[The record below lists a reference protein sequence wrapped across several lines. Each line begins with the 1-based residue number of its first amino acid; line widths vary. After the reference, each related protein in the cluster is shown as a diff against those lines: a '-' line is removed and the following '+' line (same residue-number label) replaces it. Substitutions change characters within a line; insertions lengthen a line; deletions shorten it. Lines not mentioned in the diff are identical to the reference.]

1 MPELIYPAGLVCG
14 IDEAGRGPLAGPV
27 VAAAVILN
35 GARPIAGLDD
45 SKKLSEKRREGLA
58 ETIKAEAIAWAVAWA
73 TVEEI
78 DDLNILR
85 ATLLAMARAV
95 ARLSVVPEAALVDGN
110 IPPSLNCP
118 VQTIVKGDASVA
130 PIAAASILAKTSRDA
145 EMRRLA
151 ERYPQYG
158 LAGHMGY
165 PTAAHL
171 AALKANGASPIH
183 RRSYAPVRAVLEEKK
198 Q

>member
-1 MPELIYPAGLVCG
+1 M
-14 IDEAGRGPLAGPV
+14 
-27 VAAAVILN
+27 
-35 GARPIAGLDD
+35 
-45 SKKLSEKRREGLA
+45 
-58 ETIKAEAIAWAVAWA
+58 AWA

-95 ARLSVVPEAALVDGN
+95 ARLGVVPEAALVDGN